1 MTSNAIR
8 GIRRKKSSLS
18 EVKIAVLGAPGV
30 GKSALIVRFL
40 TKRYI
45 GEYDH
50 QAEQRY
56 RNEIL
61 VDGEPVLFEILDTC
75 NKTMEALPSQETIN
89 WADGFLLVYSIT
101 DRQSFNWVKRVRLH
115 ICERKA
121 GGRGSGLSSA
131 ATLTPTPPLPP
142 SGGMGGDISPTLG
155 PPMVLL
161 ANKADMVHLR
171 QVSTEE
177 GEILAKDLECFFC
190 EVAAS
195 EHVMQVANAFHEV
208 FKEVQN
214 MRKRNKT
221 SLLDRVLGSK
231 ATRIYVR
238 GKSDSALPKD

>member
-18 EVKIAVLGAPGV
+18 EVKIAVLGGPGV
-30 GKSALIVRFL
+30 GKS
-40 TKRYI
+40 
-45 GEYDH
+45 
-50 QAEQRY
+50 EQRY
-56 RNEIL
+56 RNELL
-61 VDGEPVLFEILDTC
+61 VDNEPVLFEILDTC
-75 NKTMEALPSQETIN
+75 SKSMDALPSSEVIA

-115 ICERKA
+115 IAERK
-121 GGRGSGLSSA
+121 GRGLSA
-131 ATLTPTPPLPP
+131 ATTLTPAPQVP
-142 SGGMGGDISPTLG
+142 SGVGGDVSPTNMG

-161 ANKADMVHLR
+161 GNKADMVHLR

-177 GEILAKDLECFFC
+177 GEILAKDLECSFS

-195 EHVMQVANAFHEV
+195 EQVHQVAGAFHEL
-208 FKEVQN
+208 FREVQN
-214 MRKRNKT
+214 VRKRSKT
-221 SLLDRVLGSK
+221 SLLDRVLGAK

>member
-30 GKSALIVRFL
+30 GKS
-40 TKRYI
+40 
-45 GEYDH
+45 
-50 QAEQRY
+50 EQRY